1 MFCSISFLQF
11 FIIETTGLSAVWSD
25 RQMKPVIFYGKN
37 SVVFLVEKHVCKS
50 CSNASD
56 DRADYRYPA
65 VSPVAAAFALDRKQG
80 VCKSRRKITGRVEGV
95 TCGTAE

>member
-1 MFCSISFLQF
+1 ML
-11 FIIETTGLSAVWSD
+11 
-25 RQMKPVIFYGKN
+25 
-37 SVVFLVEKHVCKS
+37 LVEKHVCKS

-80 VCKSRRKITGRVEGV
+80 VCKSRRKVTGRVEGV